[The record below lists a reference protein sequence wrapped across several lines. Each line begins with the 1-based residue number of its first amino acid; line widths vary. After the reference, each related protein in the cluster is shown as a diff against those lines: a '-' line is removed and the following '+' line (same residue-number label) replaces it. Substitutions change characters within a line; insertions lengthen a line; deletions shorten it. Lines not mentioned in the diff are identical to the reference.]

1 MMRTDKEVI
10 NLLLK
15 IMKLNKQEIEEILWC
30 METME
35 PQYHSGTLEYSDFK
49 HAQLKL
55 EDELE
60 RLTLK

>member
-1 MMRTDKEVI
+1 
-10 NLLLK
+10 
-15 IMKLNKQEIEEILWC
+15 MKLNKQEIEEILWC
-30 METME
+30 MKNTD

-49 HAQLKL
+49 HALVKL

>member
-1 MMRTDKEVI
+1 
-10 NLLLK
+10 
-15 IMKLNKQEIEEILWC
+15 MKLNKQELEEILWC

-49 HAQLKL
+49 HARIKL